1 MAGSHEDVESW
12 LPTEFLTEEELL
24 MDKENFINNGLSS
37 EFKPAGFSFPTEFPY
52 EFELKGSSASLS
64 SPDESVVGSSEIENC
79 DEDDF
84 LAGLTR
90 RLTQQFT
97 VKPDN
102 WVMAGSPESTLSGIG
117 SWSVSSN
124 GSPNGVLSPP
134 TTPFRAKND
143 TWDLIYA
150 AAGQVARLK
159 MSNEGN
165 KYNDRQGRGLLGTV
179 RSQHA
184 DTILKN
190 QNPGLYSSQSFNH
203 SVSQMNQQLSSTGMR
218 AVFLGGSG
226 VKRECAGTG
235 VFLPRRYGNPPDS
248 KKKSACSTVL
258 LPAKVVQALNLNFE
272 DMNMNNQAQV
282 QPRIN
287 CTFASDYDALM
298 ARRNVLLAQQ
308 KRNLRAEGVLN
319 HEGKDYGWKWGGL
332 CLSMFIHNP
341 QMLVKRATMDKQNAY
356 NTDFKSNFCFPD
368 EFPYEFGSSFDLSS
382 PVESVKKWVTARS
395 PESTLSGI
403 GSWSLSSNGSSN
415 CEISPPATPFGTK
428 SDPWDLI
435 FAAGGPVSRL
445 KVSSEGNRNSNYQER
460 GLQGPAR
467 SQRPDTDTAGKNQN
481 NGVSLLNQ
489 YQVKQEQRPSVWGWQ
504 QMKGSWQDEL
514 QPHQQLQQQHQ
525 IQSSGRS
532 VRPLDLPRS
541 AWPPLQV
548 QPNHHMHQHYYSAKR
563 ATFLGGSCA
572 RKECAGTGV
581 FLPRRCVIPADC
593 KKKSACS
600 TVLVQAKVVQALD
613 LNLKDMNIQ
622 DALMARNG
630 LLAQQKGNLRAE
642 SVLNNQEIC
651 LPQEWMY

>member
-1 MAGSHEDVESW
+1 MLVSPKHLQYW
-12 LPTEFLTEEELL
+12 LPTEF
-24 MDKENFINNGLSS
+24 F
-37 EFKPAGFSFPTEFPY
+37 FY
-52 EFELKGSSASLS
+52 
-64 SPDESVVGSSEIENC
+64 
-79 DEDDF
+79 
-84 LAGLTR
+84 R
-90 RLTQQFT
+90 
-97 VKPDN
+97 
-102 WVMAGSPESTLSGIG
+102 
-117 SWSVSSN
+117 
-124 GSPNGVLSPP
+124 
-134 TTPFRAKND
+134 
-143 TWDLIYA
+143 
-150 AAGQVARLK
+150 
-159 MSNEGN
+159 
-165 KYNDRQGRGLLGTV
+165 
-179 RSQHA
+179 
-184 DTILKN
+184 
-190 QNPGLYSSQSFNH
+190 
-203 SVSQMNQQLSSTGMR
+203 
-218 AVFLGGSG
+218 
-226 VKRECAGTG
+226 
-235 VFLPRRYGNPPDS
+235 
-248 KKKSACSTVL
+248 
-258 LPAKVVQALNLNFE
+258 
-272 DMNMNNQAQV
+272 
-282 QPRIN
+282 
-287 CTFASDYDALM
+287 
-298 ARRNVLLAQQ
+298 
-308 KRNLRAEGVLN
+308 
-319 HEGKDYGWKWGGL
+319 
-332 CLSMFIHNP
+332 
-341 QMLVKRATMDKQNAY
+341 VKRATMDKQNAY

-382 PVESVKKWVTARS
+382 PVESVVCSTETDSSDDDGFLAGLTRCLTQQLVEPNEKKWVTARS

-467 SQRPDTDTAGKNQN
+467 SQRPDTAGKNQN

-600 TVLVQAKVVQALD
+600 TVLVQAKVAQALD

-622 DALMARNG
+622 DAFMARNG